1 MEKKRIL
8 IPGGKYSDLALV
20 NAAHRLGLYVITSGT
35 HRDAPAH
42 KYADEYVYAD
52 YSDKEAM
59 LQLAIDKKID
69 YMCTCANDF
78 GMISTAYV
86 CEKLGLPGHD
96 SLETTLTIHNKDRFK
111 PLAKKLGLHT
121 PISEIFTDRDEAVK
135 YILACEKK
143 VIVKPVDNVASIGVS
158 QPNTPDEKLEA
169 IDLAFSKSK
178 IKSILVEPFVEGF
191 FTVVTC
197 MIINQEVVAFFADS
211 AMTYPQGE
219 KIAKPFP
226 AYSRSNGGMQP
237 APYMDEW
244 VPTIIEDFNKLARE
258 LKLADGKFHAE
269 LLLNSETHEAQIFDV
284 HRRMSGFDEPLPEWD
299 YTTSLMWEDWVV
311 KAECGMDLSDFPV
324 GVKQDHYFHYREV
337 YAPRNGKLKKMVFD
351 DYLSARM
358 VPVARGDEF
367 SIGDLRSGHTTP
379 LRFQKNYTMENVY
392 ITDYK
397 HQPLSYVR
405 LRFDTVKEAEY
416 LSDFVNDH
424 FYEHVTFEYE
434 D

>member
-1 MEKKRIL
+1 MERKKIL

-20 NAAHRLGLYVITSGT
+20 NAAHRLGLYVITAGT
-35 HRDAPAH
+35 HAHAPAH
-42 KYADEYVYAD
+42 QFADEYVCVD
-52 YSDKEAM
+52 YSNKEAM
-59 LQLAIDKKID
+59 LQLAKEKKID

-86 CEKLGLPGHD
+86 CEQLGLPGHD
-96 SLETTLTIHNKDRFK
+96 SYETTLTIHNKDRFK

-121 PISEIFTDRDEAVK
+121 PISEIFTDREEAIR
-135 YILACEKK
+135 YILGCEKK

-158 QPNTPDEKLEA
+158 QPNTPEEKVAA

-178 IKSILVEPFVEGF
+178 IKSILVEPFIEGF

-211 AMTYPQGE
+211 GMDYPQGE
-219 KIAKPFP
+219 KITDPFP
-226 AYSRSNGGMQP
+226 LYLHSNGGMQP
-237 APYMDEW
+237 APYMEEW
-244 VPTIIEDFNKLARE
+244 AHYIIEDFNKLARE

-269 LLLNSETHEAQIFDV
+269 LLLTPEHEAYIFDV

-299 YTTSLMWEDWVV
+299 YTTSLMWEDWIV
-311 KAECGMDLSDFPV
+311 KAECGMDLSDFPR
-324 GVKQDHYFHYREV
+324 GVKQDRYFHYREV
-337 YAPRNGKLKKMVFD
+337 YAPRNGKLKRMVFD

-358 VPVARGDEF
+358 VPAIRGNEYA
-367 SIGDLRSGHTTP
+367 IGTLCSGHVTP
-379 LRFQKNYTMENVY
+379 LRFQKNFTVEDVDV
-392 ITDYK
+392 TDHR
-397 HQPLSYVR
+397 HQPLTFVK

-416 LSDFVNDH
+416 MADFLEDH

>member
-1 MEKKRIL
+1 MDRKRIL

-35 HRDAPAH
+35 HTDAPAH
-42 KYADEYVYAD
+42 KFADEYVCAD

-96 SLETTLTIHNKDRFK
+96 SYETTLTIHNKDKFK

-121 PISEIFTDRDEAVK
+121 PISEVFSDRDEAIK
-135 YILACEKK
+135 YILSCEEK

-158 QPNTPDEKLEA
+158 QPNTEEEKIAA

-178 IKSILVEPFVEGF
+178 IKTILVEPFVEGF

-211 AMTYPQGE
+211 AFIYPQGE
-219 KIAKPFP
+219 KVVDPFP
-226 AYSRSNGGMQP
+226 QYLRANGGMQP
-237 APYMDEW
+237 APYMNEW
-244 VPTIIEDFNKLARE
+244 ASTIIEDFNKLAKE
-258 LKLADGKFHAE
+258 LKLADGKLHAE
-269 LLLNSETHEAQIFDV
+269 LMVTEEHKAYIFDI

-299 YTTSLMWEDWVV
+299 YTTSLMWEDWIVR
-311 KAECGMDLSDFPV
+311 AECGMDLSDFPS
-324 GVKQDHYFHYREV
+324 GVKQDRYFHYREV
-337 YAPRNGKLKKMVFD
+337 YAPRNGRLKKMVFD

-358 VPVARGDEF
+358 VPAIRGGEF
-367 SIGDLRSGHTTP
+367 SIGDLRSGQVIPMRHE
-379 LRFQKNYTMENVY
+379 KNYTIENVE
-392 ITDYK
+392 ITDYV
-397 HQPLSYVR
+397 HQPLVFA
-405 LRFDTVKEAEY
+405 RFRFNTLKEAEFI
-416 LSDFVNDH
+416 SDVNQDN
-424 FYEHVTFEYE
+424 FYSHITFEYE

>member
-1 MEKKRIL
+1 MDRKRIL

-35 HRDAPAH
+35 HTDAPAH
-42 KYADEYVYAD
+42 KFADEYVCAD

-96 SLETTLTIHNKDRFK
+96 SYETTLTIHNKDKFK

-121 PISEIFTDRDEAVK
+121 PISEVFSDRDEAIK
-135 YILACEKK
+135 YILSCEEK

-158 QPNTPDEKLEA
+158 QPNTEEEIVEA
-169 IDLAFSKSK
+169 VDLAFSKSK
-178 IKSILVEPFVEGF
+178 TKTILIEPFVEGF
-191 FTVVTC
+191 FTTVTS
-197 MIINQEVVAFFADS
+197 MIIDQQVVAFFADS
-211 AMTYPQGE
+211 AFFYPEGE
-219 KIAKPFP
+219 VIGDEFP
-226 AYSRSNGGMQP
+226 MNRRCNGGMQP

-244 VPTIIEDFNKLARE
+244 APYIIEDFNKLAKE

-269 LLLNSETHEAQIFDV
+269 LLVAPDHSAQIFDV

-299 YTTSLMWEDWVV
+299 YNTSLMWEDWIVR
-311 KAECGMDLSDFPV
+311 AECGMDLSDFPK
-324 GVKQDHYFHYREV
+324 GIKQSSYYHNRAV
-337 YAPRNGKLKKMVFD
+337 YAPRNGKLKRMIFD
-351 DYLSARM
+351 DYLTAHMIPQRQDGQDIFDMSCSFHTNA
-358 VPVARGDEF
+358 VP
-367 SIGDLRSGHTTP
+367 T
-379 LRFQKNYTMENVY
+379 QKNFVLENIE

-397 HQPLSYVR
+397 HQPICGVK
-405 LRFDTVKEAEY
+405 LRFCTLKEAEFM
-416 LSDFVNDH
+416 SDFNVDN
-424 FYEHVTFEYE
+424 FYPHVTFEYE